1 MRVALATA
9 FLLSA
14 VLLASCG
21 SARQVA
27 VPATVGGH
35 GQASASRAGRPLR
48 YSGLARATAIARKPY
63 RQEAHGWA
71 APASLRRIGRDRV
84 LLSALGANDPSATRA
99 AALHQLFL
107 PHYHVVRLRVLR
119 GSRSLV
125 DVGGRFVSA
134 GGHIELRTAAGRP
147 LGRLEA
153 SIQDVI
159 GFVKLVHRRSGA
171 QAVVRGSHGH
181 VATLL
186 PAAAKAKLPA
196 AGRVRIGGR
205 SYVVRSFRET
215 GFAAEPLRVWILVRH

>member
-1 MRVALATA
+1 MARAAQAAATTAHRSAGAALA
-9 FLLSA
+9 
-14 VLLASCG
+14 
-21 SARQVA
+21 
-27 VPATVGGH
+27 
-35 GQASASRAGRPLR
+35 PLR
-48 YSGLARATAIARKPY
+48 STGLARATAIARRTY
-63 RQEAHGWA
+63 RLEARGPA
-71 APASLRRIGRDRV
+71 APASVRRIARDGV
-84 LLSALGANDPSATRA
+84 LLGALNAHDAAATRA

-125 DVGGRFVSA
+125 DVGGSFVSA
-134 GGHIELRTAAGRP
+134 GAAGELRTPAGRP

-186 PAAAKAKLPA
+186 APAANARLPRS
-196 AGRVRIGGR
+196 GRVVIGGR
-205 SYVVRSFRET
+205 AYAVRFFRET
-215 GFAAEPLRVWILVRH
+215 GFAGEPLRVWILVRV

>member
-1 MRVALATA
+1 MRVLVATALMLSALA
-9 FLLSA
+9 
-14 VLLASCG
+14 LAACG
-21 SARQVA
+21 SVR
-27 VPATVGGH
+27 PAG
-35 GQASASRAGRPLR
+35 ASAAAHGPHAGSPLR
-48 YSGLARATAIARKPY
+48 YTGLARAMSIARRTY
-63 RQEAHGWA
+63 RLEAHGPA
-71 APASLRRIGRDRV
+71 APASVLRISRDGV
-84 LLSALGANDPSATRA
+84 LLAALRAHDRSATRA
-99 AALHQLFL
+99 AALHELFL
-107 PHYHVVRLRVLR
+107 PHYHVVRLRVVA

-134 GGHIELRTAAGRP
+134 GAQRELRTAGGRP

-186 PAAAKAKLPA
+186 RPAARAKLPR

-205 SYVVRSFRET
+205 SYTVGSFREV
-215 GFAAEPLRVWILVRH
+215 GFAGEPLRVWILVRR

>member
-9 FLLSA
+9 VLLS
-14 VLLASCG
+14 VLPLASCG
-21 SARQVA
+21 SAPQVA
-27 VPATVGGH
+27 APAAAALV
-35 GQASASRAGRPLR
+35 RDRPLR
-48 YSGLARATAIARKPY
+48 STGLARATAIARRTY
-63 RQEAHGWA
+63 RLEAHGSA
-71 APASLRRIGRDRV
+71 APASVRRISRDRV
-84 LLSALGANDPSATRA
+84 LLAALRSHDARATRA

-107 PHYHVVRLRVLR
+107 PRYHVVRLRVLR

-134 GGHIELRTAAGRP
+134 GARLELRTAAGRP

-186 PAAAKAKLPA
+186 PAAAKARLPA

-205 SYVVRSFRET
+205 AYAVRSFRET
-215 GFAAEPLRVWILVRH
+215 GFAGEPLRVWILVP

>member
-1 MRVALATA
+1 MRVALVTA
-9 FLLSA
+9 LLLSGL
-14 VLLASCG
+14 LLASCG
-21 SARQVA
+21 SARPVA
-27 VPATVGGH
+27 APAAAGVPRRT
-35 GQASASRAGRPLR
+35 
-48 YSGLARATAIARKPY
+48 SGLARATAIARRTY
-63 RQEAHGWA
+63 RLEAHGPA
-71 APASLRRIGRDRV
+71 APASVRRISRDGV
-84 LLSALGANDPSATRA
+84 LLAALRSHDPRATRA

-119 GSRSLV
+119 GSRTLV

-134 GGHIELRTAAGRP
+134 GARLELRTASGRP

-186 PAAAKAKLPA
+186 GPAARAKLPP

-205 SYVVRSFRET
+205 SYGVRSFRET
-215 GFAAEPLRVWILVRH
+215 GFAGEPLRVWILVAR

>member
-1 MRVALATA
+1 MRAFVVTA
-9 FLLSA
+9 VVLGLLP
-14 VLLASCG
+14 LASCG
-21 SARQVA
+21 SAAQVA
-27 VPATVGGH
+27 APAAAAH
-35 GQASASRAGRPLR
+35 RSQSAGRPLR
-48 YSGLARATAIARKPY
+48 YTGLARATSIARRTY
-63 RQEAHGWA
+63 RLEAHGPA
-71 APASLRRIGRDRV
+71 APASVLRISRDGA
-84 LLSALGANDPSATRA
+84 LLAALRAHDRRATRA

-107 PHYHVVRLRVLR
+107 PHYHVVRLRVLA

-134 GGHIELRTAAGRP
+134 GAQRELRTADGRP

-171 QAVVRGSHGH
+171 QAVVRGNHGH

-186 PAAAKAKLPA
+186 GPAARAKLPA

-205 SYVVRSFRET
+205 VYAVRSFRET
-215 GFAAEPLRVWILVRH
+215 GFAGEPLRVWILVRR

>member
-1 MRVALATA
+1 MRAALAMAVLTGVLPLAACGSGGQAAATTA
-9 FLLSA
+9 HLSA
-14 VLLASCG
+14 GAALA
-21 SARQVA
+21 
-27 VPATVGGH
+27 
-35 GQASASRAGRPLR
+35 PLR
-48 YSGLARATAIARKPY
+48 STGLARATAIARRTY
-63 RQEAHGWA
+63 RLEAHGPA
-71 APASLRRIGRDRV
+71 APASVRRIARDGV
-84 LLSALGANDPSATRA
+84 LLGALNAHDAAATRA

-125 DVGGRFVSA
+125 DVGGSFVSA
-134 GGHIELRTAAGRP
+134 GAAGELRTPAGRP

-186 PAAAKAKLPA
+186 APAANAKLPRS
-196 AGRVRIGGR
+196 GRVVIGGR
-205 SYVVRSFRET
+205 AYAVRFFRET
-215 GFAAEPLRVWILVRH
+215 GFAGEPLRVWILVRV